1 MKEKIEE
8 KTEKEQMPN
17 EKKQFFKGL
26 LSGLTIAL
34 LVVSLVCIG
43 KQIKSAGFLRSDSQE
58 SNASSQSEPITSGY
72 MLQKMAVLQKTIEQY
87 YLDEVKVTDMQEGA
101 YRGILQALGDPYSTY
116 YSAEEL
122 VEVKNQTQGIYYGIG
137 AYIGMDAKME
147 MPVLAKIIE
156 GTSAEES
163 GLKDGDI
170 IVKVGD
176 VYTKG
181 MDTTEVVSL
190 VKGKEGTKAELT
202 IYREGETDYLHFEV
216 ERRKLEIPTV
226 EYQML
231 DNGIAYIEIREFDD
245 VTIDQFR
252 EAYVM
257 AQGNGMKGMILDL
270 RSNPGGNLTAVTEIA
285 RMMLPKGLIV
295 YTEDKYGERIE
306 YSCDGKEEIQVPLV
320 VLINGNSASASEILA
335 GAIKDYGIGTLV
347 GTTTFGKGIVQKIIT
362 LSDESAIKI
371 TVSKYYTPK
380 GNNIHDIGIEPDE
393 VVEFDGESY
402 LKDGT
407 DNQLNRAIEIL
418 KEKM

>member
-1 MKEKIEE
+1 M
-8 KTEKEQMPN
+8 
-17 EKKQFFKGL
+17 
-26 LSGLTIAL
+26 
-34 LVVSLVCIG
+34 
-43 KQIKSAGFLRSDSQE
+43 
-58 SNASSQSEPITSGY
+58 
-72 MLQKMAVLQKTIEQY
+72 QKTIEQY
-87 YLDEVKVTDMQEGA
+87 YMDEVEVSDLQEGA
-101 YRGILQALGDPYSTY
+101 YRGILRALGDPYSTY
-116 YSAEEL
+116 YSAEES

-137 AYIGMDAKME
+137 AYIGMDTKME

-176 VYTKG
+176 VYTKN
-181 MDTTEVVSL
+181 MDTAEVVSL
-190 VKGKEGTKAELT
+190 VKGKEGTKVALT
-202 IYREGETDYLHFEV
+202 IYREGETDYLQFEV
-216 ERRKLEIPTV
+216 ERRKMKVPTV
-226 EYQML
+226 AYQML

-257 AQGNGMKGMILDL
+257 AQGNGMKGLILDL

-306 YSCDGKEEIQVPLV
+306 YSCEGKEEIQVPLT

-362 LSDESAIKI
+362 LSDESSIKL

-380 GNNIHDIGIEPDE
+380 GNNIHEIGIEPDD

-407 DNQLNRAIEIL
+407 DNQLNRAIEIT
-418 KEKM
+418 KEKIEKR